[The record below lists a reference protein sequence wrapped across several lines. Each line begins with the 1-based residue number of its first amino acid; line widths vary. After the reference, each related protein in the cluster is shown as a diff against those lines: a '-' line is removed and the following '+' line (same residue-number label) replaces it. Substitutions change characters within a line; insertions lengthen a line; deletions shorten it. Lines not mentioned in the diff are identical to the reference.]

1 MGNEINKDY
10 TDEIGPVFNNTRH
23 YYNSN
28 EDRRQCFNL
37 HKEETLRK
45 QRNRYHQNKENKR
58 EYARNYY
65 YQNKDKIK
73 ESRDKYKEKIKRK

>member
-1 MGNEINKDY
+1 MGNEINKVY
-10 TDEIGPVFNNTRH
+10 TDDTGPVLNNTRH

-28 EDRRQCFNL
+28 EDRRQYFNL
-37 HKEETLRK
+37 HKEEILRK
-45 QRNRYHQNKENKR
+45 QRIRYHQNKEKKR